1 LAFTKDGISFIGTD
15 GRDSLVL
22 TTGVGSWEFPTGGPA
37 FIEALGDDDQVTF
50 NGNAAGVSLVAG
62 DGNDVT
68 LISAGGVTGQ
78 LSESSINGNAG
89 DDSTT
94 WFNITNSSIYGGL
107 GNDFLTTFQ
116 GAGTGVTTN
125 ASEIN
130 GNKGDDVIAVNNGSV
145 TFTSVYGGQGN
156 DTVNFAP
163 ALNAF
168 GNEIQGNKG
177 DDFINVAVVGP
188 GSSSNKVYGGQG
200 SDSIDA
206 IASISGD
213 LLLSGDKGTDVIRG
227 GGLGSTGSQTLSGGD
242 DTDILIYAGNTSTTM
257 IGGAGGDVFRINA
270 IAGNPGDDV
279 FPFIED
285 FNSVEDN
292 IEINIDLR
300 TFSGAPFSATGIFIG
315 APSLNGFFGPTAQ
328 FGSAGIPI
336 VATTFNFGGAGVLG
350 AQFLQAAFPSPVTAD
365 YSYVASILSGN
376 LTDGNLFK
384 AANANQLLAGISAAA
399 FIAVGAG
406 NYPAG
411 APYAALGFTQD
422 SRKLYAFTGI
432 SITSAFTPSGFV
444 VSNVNYNRFT
454 LAQFATNNV
463 NGSDIFLV

>member
-1 LAFTKDGISFIGTD
+1 MAFTQDGISFIGTD

-62 DGNDVT
+62 DGDDVT

-78 LSESSINGNAG
+78 LAESSINGNDG

-94 WFNITNSSIYGGL
+94 WFNITNSSIYGG
-107 GNDFLTTFQ
+107 Q
-116 GAGTGVTTN
+116 GADILATNPLGGGVTTN

-130 GNKGDDVIAVNNGSV
+130 GNKGDDIISLTGSV
-145 TFTSVYGGQGN
+145 TFTNVYGGR
-156 DTVNFAP
+156 DDDFVNFAP
-163 ALNAF
+163 TLNAF

-177 DDFINVAVVGP
+177 DDFLNIAIVGA
-188 GSSSNKVYGGQG
+188 GSSDNAVYGGQG
-200 SDSIDA
+200 SDTIDA
-206 IASISGD
+206 VASTSGD

-285 FNSVEDN
+285 FSSVEDN

-300 TFSGAPFSATGIFIG
+300 TFSGAPFNSTGTFIG
-315 APSLNGFFGPTAQ
+315 APSLNGFYGPTAQ
-328 FGSAGIPI
+328 FGSAGIPLI
-336 VATTFNFGGAGVLG
+336 ATTLNFGGAGLLG

-365 YSYVASILSGN
+365 YSYVASVLSGN

-399 FIAVGAG
+399 FIAVSAG

-432 SITSAFTPSGFV
+432 SITQAFTPISANL